1 MVSLLEGWGYH
12 VSHRVLDTRK
22 QGIPQSRPRFYL
34 VEIQRRAM
42 AHQFDFPEDID
53 PEPIEDFLEDEDGG
67 FERLVMNE
75 AALNVCRRGLEKW
88 FDQCDPSQEPCFV
101 DVFST
106 QAWSASMRGVSPC
119 LTATRCKQGGHF
131 ISTRRGLMTLPE
143 MCRLQCIPPPP
154 GRFKP
159 FSERRFL
166 EAMGNAMS
174 ANVLARFLAH
184 VLRAASLSAHR
195 IEPPKG
201 FARFLKG

>member
-12 VSHRVLDTRK
+12 VAHRVLDTRK

-34 VEIQRRAM
+34 VGIQRRAM

-53 PEPIEDFLEDEDGG
+53 PEPIEDFLDDEDGD
-67 FERLVMNE
+67 FERPGVNA
-75 AALNVCRRGLEKW
+75 AALNVCKRGLEKW
-88 FDQCDPSQEPCFV
+88 FDECDPTQETRCV
-101 DVFST
+101 VVFST

-143 MCRLQCIPPPP
+143 MCRLQCIPP

-159 FSERRFL
+159 LSERHFL
-166 EAMGNAMS
+166 EAVGNAMS
-174 ANVLARFLAH
+174 ANVLARLLAQ
-184 VLRAASLSAHR
+184 VLSAASLSAHR